1 MKEKH
6 REKETDREK
15 EAETEKVVSIGKKA
29 IKEEEESPTK
39 SEMRLLNCQYEE
51 KEGEIP
57 LNSRKMGYLV
67 SLVLFIDYSFL

>member
-15 EAETEKVVSIGKKA
+15 ETETEKVVSIGKKA

-39 SEMRLLNCQYEE
+39 SEMRLLNCQ
-51 KEGEIP
+51 
-57 LNSRKMGYLV
+57 
-67 SLVLFIDYSFL
+67 